1 MKDKGIAIALGI
13 TIGLTAGYLA
23 STLFMTDKI
32 MPGTTINGTDFSMV
46 SRSDI
51 SSKLSDLEKESYTLT
66 VRDIHGKDVIIHG
79 SDIDL
84 TADFS
89 TEDLRVQN
97 PLIYP
102 YYMLRPGSYYLEP
115 ESVSYDESKLQNII
129 DSTIMPAAGS
139 TQAPVDAFLTGY
151 IPGEGYTIAQ
161 EVDGDTPDPARVTTL
176 ITDAIKERVPFL
188 DLAAS
193 DCYYKASIRSDNSYL
208 NQTAESLNNALT
220 ASVTYDFGNQKIIL
234 NADTYYPWLITEED
248 GTTTLDKDKV
258 AEYVAKLKSSTDT
271 AYTTRSF
278 TTVSGRTINVKGPYG
293 YNISKKKETEQ
304 LTADILS
311 GQAVE
316 REPIY
321 TTEGYQRSGQ
331 EYGDNY
337 VEVDM
342 SNQKVYLIQNGK
354 TTFTSDCVTG
364 NTSLGRGTP
373 SGIFSIMY
381 KAKNVVLRGANYAS
395 PVTYWMPFYNG
406 CGFHDASWRGSFG
419 GNIYRGN
426 GSHGCVNMPISSAKT
441 LYGIVEA
448 GLPVITYY

>member
-23 STLFMTDKI
+23 STFFMADKV
-32 MPGTTINGTDFSMV
+32 MPGTTINGADFSMTP
-46 SRSDI
+46 RSEI
-51 SSKLSDLEKESYTLT
+51 NNKLSAMEKDAYSLT

-84 TADFS
+84 TADFPVDS
-89 TEDLRVQN
+89 LRVQN

-102 YYMLRPGSYYLEP
+102 YYMLRPGNYYIEP
-115 ESVSYDESKLQNII
+115 ESVSYDADKLQSII
-129 DSTIMPAAGS
+129 DNTILPADGS
-139 TQAPVDAFLTGY
+139 TEAPVDAFLTDY
-151 IPGEGYTIAQ
+151 IPGAGYTIAT
-161 EVDGDTPDPARVTTL
+161 EIDGDTPDSEKVSKF
-176 ITDAIKERVPFL
+176 INDAISERVPFI

-193 DCYYKASIRSDNSYL
+193 DCYYKASIRSDNDYL
-208 NQTAESLNNALT
+208 TQTAASLNDALT
-220 ASVTYDFGNQKIIL
+220 ASVTYDLGNQKIIL
-234 NADTYYPWLITEED
+234 NADTYYPWLITAED

-258 AEYVAKLKSSTDT
+258 NEYVSKLKSSTDT

-278 TTVSGRTINVKGPYG
+278 TTVSGRTIAVKGPYG
-293 YNISKKKETEQ
+293 YNISKKKEAEQ
-304 LTADILS
+304 LTSDILS
-311 GQAVE
+311 GEAVE
-316 REPIY
+316 REPVY
-321 TTEGYQRSGQ
+321 TTKGFQRSGQ

-337 VEVDM
+337 IEVDM
-342 SNQKVYLIQNGK
+342 SNQKVYLIQDGK

-419 GNIYRGN
+419 GTIYRGN

-441 LYGIVEA
+441 LYGYVEA

>member
-23 STLFMTDKI
+23 STFFMTDKV
-32 MPGTTINGTDFSMV
+32 MPGTTINGADFSMTP
-46 SRSDI
+46 RSEI
-51 SSKLSDLEKESYTLT
+51 NNKLSAMEKDAYSLT

-84 TADFS
+84 AADFPVDS
-89 TEDLRVQN
+89 LRVQN

-102 YYMLRPGSYYLEP
+102 YYMLRPGTYYIEP
-115 ESVSYDESKLQNII
+115 ESVSYDASKLQSII
-129 DSTIMPAAGS
+129 NNTVLPADGS
-139 TQAPVDAFLTGY
+139 TDAPVDAFLTDY
-151 IPGEGYTIAQ
+151 IPGAGYTIAD
-161 EVDGDTPDPARVTTL
+161 EIDGDTPDPEKVSKL
-176 ITDAIKERVPFL
+176 INDAITERVPFI

-193 DCYYKASIRSDNSYL
+193 DCYYKASIRSDNDYL
-208 NQTAESLNNALT
+208 TQTAASLNDALT
-220 ASVTYDFGNQKIIL
+220 ASITYDLGNQTIIL
-234 NADTYYPWLITEED
+234 NADTYYPWIITAED

-258 AEYVAKLKSSTDT
+258 NEYVSKLKSSTDT

-278 TTVSGRTINVKGPYG
+278 TTVSGRTIAVKGPYG
-293 YNISKKKETEQ
+293 YNISKKKEAEQ
-304 LTADILS
+304 LTSDILS
-311 GQAVE
+311 GETVE

-321 TTEGYQRSGQ
+321 TTKGFQRSGQ
-331 EYGDNY
+331 EYGGNY
-337 VEVDM
+337 IEVDM
-342 SNQKVYLIQNGK
+342 SNQKVYLIQDGK

-419 GNIYRGN
+419 GTIYRGN

-441 LYGIVEA
+441 LYGYVEA